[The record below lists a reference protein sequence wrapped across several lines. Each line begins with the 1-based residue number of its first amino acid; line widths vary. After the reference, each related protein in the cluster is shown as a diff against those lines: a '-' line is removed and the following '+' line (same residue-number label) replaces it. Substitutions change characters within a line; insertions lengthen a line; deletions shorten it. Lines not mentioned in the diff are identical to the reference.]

1 MMQSYY
7 GYRTITIPKPD
18 IFKTGFGMVI
28 SLSYEYDCSIS

>member
-28 SLSYEYDCSIS
+28 YLP

>member
-7 GYRTITIPKPD
+7 GYRTITILKPD

-28 SLSYEYDCSIS
+28 F